1 MFNETRLLDKVSY
14 GSEFGQEFNTRIVTL
29 RSGVERRNIMWSM
42 PLGRYSVNYQAILPE
57 HHDLVRGAHMASMGS
72 AIPFRLKDWT
82 DFTAD
87 GEVIGEADGDVQSLQ
102 LAKTYNFGSFSLTRP
117 IKKPVTGKVQL
128 FANGTPIASTV
139 NYTTGIATFS
149 ADDGDEISWS
159 GEFDVPVRFES
170 DKLDV
175 QPAARVGTSFAL
187 VCNVDLVEIR
197 L

>member
-1 MFNETRLLDKVSY
+1 MFNESRLLDKVSY

-29 RSGVERRNIMWSM
+29 RNGVERRNIMWSM

-57 HHDLVRGAHMASMGS
+57 HHDLVRGAHMASIGS

-87 GEVIGEADGDVQSLQ
+87 REVIGTADGGVQSLQ
-102 LAKTYNFGSFSLTRP
+102 LTKTYNFGSFSLARL
-117 IKKPVTGKVQL
+117 IKKPVVGKVQIY
-128 FANGTPIASTV
+128 ANGVPITSTV
-139 NYTTGIATFS
+139 NYTTGIATLS
-149 ADDGDEISWS
+149 AVAGEEISWS

-170 DKLDV
+170 DNLDV
-175 QPAARVGTSFAL
+175 QPAAKVGAGFAL
-187 VCNVDLVEIR
+187 VCNVDLVEVR